1 MSAKS
6 ALGTIDVMR
15 AIDSEYRAHTGFTD
29 SRFYKIFYSRINP
42 APLLVVGVNPGGNPG
57 HPSSLMSASSSF
69 FENYEHDYVD
79 CSYTIQRMM
88 LPLLEHALKATPDQI
103 RAIPKTNLAFRRSP
117 GEADFKKHHGMSLTD
132 GMKESK
138 PWLERIIR
146 HVKPR
151 MILLETMKPE
161 AFALLYGGV
170 AWSRAQPIADE
181 LCANHRGAMVRAFS
195 AKVLPIGVLNM
206 TIPVVAIGHPSVG
219 SFSKPS
225 VWQAITAS
233 VFDVCRA
240 YDIQVSR

>member
-1 MSAKS
+1 
-6 ALGTIDVMR
+6 MR

-29 SRFYKIFYSRINP
+29 SRFYKIFYSRIDP
-42 APLLVVGVNPGGNPG
+42 APLLVLGVNPGGDPEN
-57 HPSSLMSASSSF
+57 PSSLISASSSF

-88 LPLLEHALKATPDQI
+88 LPLLEHVLKATPDQI

-117 GEADFKKHHGMSLTD
+117 KEDGFKKYHGMSLAD

-146 HVKPR
+146 HVSPK

-161 AFALLYGGV
+161 RFASLYGGV
-170 AWSRAQPIADE
+170 EWSRAQPIADD
-181 LCANHRGAMVRAFS
+181 LTANHRGAMVRAFT
-195 AKVLPIGVLNM
+195 AKELPIGALDT

-219 SFSKPS
+219 SFSKGS

-233 VFDVCRA
+233 VSAVCRA
-240 YDIQVSR
+240 YDIRASR